1 MMRRILAFAASLFA
15 GIALGC
21 SAAVGDPNYGF
32 ETGDFTGWTVAGD
45 AFAVSGEL
53 RYDAIRYYLPGG
65 DRHARGSDPGT
76 GTLTSTP
83 FTLSSGW
90 ISFLLSGG
98 ATGGVHVSVVDADTG
113 AELVRIGNPFY
124 DAPDI
129 TETYQRVNLD
139 LSAWIGRTLAVVVT
153 DGSPEDHLNFDDFTV
168 DDEAA
173 HLEHAV
179 ETNIRMGLDTY
190 DDMIKAADIYI
201 KLNAWKTPASA
212 RFLFHV
218 TGETGWINDPNG
230 FTYFGDKI
238 HLFYQHNPYQTVWGP
253 MHWGHVT
260 SDDFIRWTYHEV
272 ALAPEH
278 DYETVGAFSGSA
290 IAFGGKLYLVYT
302 GASDGRQ
309 VQAVASS
316 TDGFRF
322 TKYAG
327 NPVIGEGLLP
337 QNASVADFR
346 DPKVWEKDGT
356 VYMIVSNRNATN
368 QYSKL
373 LLYKTTNMTDWSY
386 AGRIFQNGG
395 NYQSKLGIMFECPD
409 LVTLGDKDVIIVSPQ
424 AVPGH
429 QNGDGNVYIV
439 GNLNYRTGAFENW
452 NFEDV
457 ATIDAGFDFYAPQ
470 TMKMPDG
477 RTVMVAW
484 MQSWNRRP
492 IYAGT
497 GIAGA
502 LTIPREIWLVGNKL
516 YQAPI
521 REIANYHAN
530 ATIDTIPVSAGGSV
544 HDDRLDGIFQ
554 DLSIAFTPGAGK
566 TGVTIFDDGSDNGMK
581 IWYEDGRVWLDRYGV
596 TAGQY
601 AATDFHNLTSVE
613 CPLVDGKVELRI
625 ILDRYSCEL
634 FVAGGYKTIT
644 ATALPSALQTQVVLF
659 SDTQTVFDVAQYDI
673 VF

>member
-1 MMRRILAFAASLFA
+1 MTRRLLSVVAILIAAL
-15 GIALGC
+15 LTGC
-21 SAAVGDPNYGF
+21 TVVETIDGGF
-32 ETGDFTGWTVAGD
+32 ETGAFSGWTVVGD
-45 AFAVSGEL
+45 AFTVADEEH
-53 RYDAIRYYLPGG
+53 YDAIRYYLPAGTW
-65 DRHARGSDPGT
+65 HVLGSDPGT
-76 GTLTSTP
+76 GSITSTP
-83 FTLSSGW
+83 FTLSDPW
-90 ISFLLSGG
+90 VSFLVSGAAG
-98 ATGGVHVSVVDADTG
+98 SDAYVAIVDGESG
-113 AELVRIGNPFY
+113 AELLRTGNPFH
-124 DAPDI
+124 DEPDV
-129 TETYQRVNLD
+129 TETYQRINLD
-139 LSAWIGRTLAVVVT
+139 LSEHLGRKLAIVVT
-153 DGSPEDHLNFDDFTV
+153 DASPTDHINFDDFTI

-190 DDMIKAADIYI
+190 DDMIKAADTYI
-201 KLNAWKTPASA
+201 KLNAWKTPSSI
-212 RFLFHV
+212 RFRFHV

-260 SDDFIRWTYHEV
+260 SDDFIRWTYHDV
-272 ALAPEH
+272 ALAPEY

-290 IAFGGKLYLVYT
+290 ITFGGKLYLVYT
-302 GASDGRQ
+302 GASEGRQ
-309 VQAVASS
+309 VQAIASS
-316 TDGFRF
+316 TDGYRF
-322 TKYAG
+322 TKFSG
-327 NPVIGEGLLP
+327 NPVVGESLLP
-337 QNASVADFR
+337 ANANVADFR

-373 LLYKTTNMTDWSY
+373 LLYKTTNMTDWTY
-386 AGRIFQNGG
+386 AGRILANGG

-424 AVPGH
+424 AVPNH
-429 QNGDGNVYIV
+429 RNGDGNVYIV
-439 GNLNYRTGAFENW
+439 GNLNYATGAFENW

-457 ATIDAGFDFYAPQ
+457 ATIDHGFDFYAPQ

-477 RTVMVAW
+477 RTVLVAW

-502 LTIPREIWLVGNKL
+502 LTLPREIWLEGNRL

-530 ATIDTIPVSAGGSV
+530 ATIDAFAIPAGASV
-544 HDDRLDGIFQ
+544 HDARLDGIFQ
-554 DLSIAFTPGAGK
+554 DLTISFTPGEGK
-566 TGVTIFDDGSDNGMK
+566 TGVRVFDDGNGNAMK
-581 IWYEDGRVWLDRYGV
+581 IWYEDGKVWLDRHGV
-596 TAGQY
+596 TASAY
-601 AATDFHNLTSVE
+601 AATAVNNLTSVD
-613 CPLVDGKVELRI
+613 CPLVDGKVVLRL

-634 FVAGGYKTIT
+634 FVAGGAHTIT
-644 ATALPSALQTQVVLF
+644 ATALPNAFQTQVTLF
-659 SDTQTVFDVAQYDI
+659 SDAAVSIAVEQYDI
-673 VF
+673 VL